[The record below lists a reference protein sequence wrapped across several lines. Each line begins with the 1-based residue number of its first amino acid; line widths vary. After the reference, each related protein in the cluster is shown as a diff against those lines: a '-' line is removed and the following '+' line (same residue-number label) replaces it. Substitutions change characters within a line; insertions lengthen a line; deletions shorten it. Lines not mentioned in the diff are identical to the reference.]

1 MDRNQDH
8 QDDEDDIL
16 PDTDFD
22 RERTL
27 TGKFALFVLVNIIY
41 FQALGRVPD
50 YIFCTANT
58 QTI

>member
-1 MDRNQDH
+1 MERNRDH

-27 TGKFALFVLVNIIY
+27 TGKFALFVLVTISFY
-41 FQALGRVPD
+41 S
-50 YIFCTANT
+50 NT
-58 QTI
+58 QR